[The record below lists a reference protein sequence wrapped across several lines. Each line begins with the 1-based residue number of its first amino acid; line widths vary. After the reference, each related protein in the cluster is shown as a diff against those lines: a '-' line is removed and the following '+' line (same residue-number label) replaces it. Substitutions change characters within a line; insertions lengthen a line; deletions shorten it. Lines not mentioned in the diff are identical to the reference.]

1 MTDSTAALAPGSTAR
16 PELRVRRPRYVR
28 SVLKHV
34 LMIVVSLLMIYPL
47 LWMVV
52 SSLRPNDEI
61 FKNSSLWPV
70 TLDFTNYVDGWN
82 ALAQPFSHYLMNST
96 LLVIGCVIGNLLA
109 CSLTAYA
116 FARLRFWGRNV
127 AFAIMLLTL
136 MLPIHVVIV
145 PQYIIFSQTGWVN
158 TLVPLVLPKFLAT
171 DAFFVFLM
179 VQFIRGIPREL
190 DEAAR
195 IDGCGHVRI
204 FFQVIL
210 PLMLPALATTT
221 IFTFMWMWNDFFGSL
236 IYLTKPENHTVPLAL
251 KSFLDSQGASNWGAM
266 FAMSVLSLIPLF
278 LVFLFGQ
285 RFLIKGF
292 ATTGIK

>member
-1 MTDSTAALAPGSTAR
+1 MRRG
-16 PELRVRRPRYVR
+16 VR
-28 SVLKHV
+28 HAI
-34 LMIVVSLLMIYPL
+34 MIVASIVMIYPL

-61 FKNSSLWPV
+61 FRNPSIFPIS
-70 TLDFTNYVDGWN
+70 LDFSNYARGWES
-82 ALAQPFSHYLMNST
+82 LAQPFSHYLMNST
-96 LLVIGCVIGNLLA
+96 LLVLGCVIGNLIA

-116 FARLRFWGRNV
+116 FARLKFWGRNI
-127 AFAIMLLTL
+127 AFAVMLMTL

-145 PQYIIFSQTGWVN
+145 PQYIMFSQTGWVN
-158 TLVPLVLPKFLAT
+158 TMLPLILPKFLAT

-195 IDGCGHVRI
+195 IDGAGHFRT

-236 IYLTKPENHTVPLAL
+236 IYLTTPDNFTVPLAL
-251 KSFLDSQGASNWGAM
+251 KSFLDTQGSSDWGAM
-266 FAMSVLSLIPLF
+266 FAMSVVSLIPLF

-285 RFLIKGF
+285 RFLVKGF